1 MQLNFWALP
10 SVLCNWVVYVSL
22 KHVFLE
28 TRFTGLAL
36 CFVLATLHKDR
47 TSLERQPGT
56 TEQPQDWDGAV
67 LAY

>member
-1 MQLNFWALP
+1 MQLNSESRSRL
-10 SVLCNWVVYVSL
+10 VKKL
-22 KHVFLE
+22 VFLE
-28 TRFTGLAL
+28 TWFRGLAL

-56 TEQPQDWDGAV
+56 KALPQDWNGMV